1 MMQYAISLLESGQ
14 LMERPHDQIRLL
26 TYACYMLAISS
37 TSLGIASASQ
47 AELIT
52 EKSIEN

>member
-37 TSLGIASASQ
+37 TSLGIASALQ
-47 AELIT
+47 GEHNHREI
-52 EKSIEN
+52 N